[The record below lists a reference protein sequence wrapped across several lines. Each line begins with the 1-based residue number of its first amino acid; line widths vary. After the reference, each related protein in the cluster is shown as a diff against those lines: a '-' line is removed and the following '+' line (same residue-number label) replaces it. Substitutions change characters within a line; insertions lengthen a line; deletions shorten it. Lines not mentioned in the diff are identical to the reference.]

1 MSRILLF
8 TDAGFTGTV
17 KEYTLNDP
25 DLTLNDPDLT
35 LNGDDV
41 TFASAI
47 VLSGSW
53 NLYDDINQ
61 AGNLIS
67 LTDNGAPNS
76 DGAYKDHAD
85 WGGAAAFHVKSAIH

>member
-1 MSRILLF
+1 MPRILLF
-8 TDAGFTGTV
+8 SEAGFTGNV
-17 KEYTLNDP
+17 KE
-25 DLTLNDPDLT
+25 LTQNDPDLT

-67 LTDNGAPNS
+67 LTDNGAPNA

-85 WGGAAAFHVKSAIH
+85 WGGAAAFHVKSVTR